1 MREIK
6 FRGKRVYCGDWV
18 YGSYFYDGKRHY
30 IITDIVDKEH
40 AIYGHYSNK
49 VNLYIVDPE
58 TVGQYTGIKDD
69 NDKKIYKD
77 DIIRI
82 RESEF
87 DDWEVYQVKYHG
99 HRDYPAFDTEPT
111 IDCDCNGISYATAC
125 CNIEKIGNIFD
136 NPELLEVEQ

>member
-6 FRGKRVYCGDWV
+6 FRGKRKGNKEWV
-18 YGSYFYDGKRHY
+18 YGGLFYCDDTALIVESLRNYEGE
-30 IITDIVDKEH
+30 ITLEE
-40 AIYGHYSNK
+40 YYE
-49 VNLYIVDPE
+49 VDPE
-58 TVGQYTGIKDD
+58 TVGQYIGIKDD
-69 NDKKIYKD
+69 NDKEIYES
-77 DIIRI
+77 DIICI
-82 RESEF
+82 REFNSL
-87 DDWEVYQVKYHG
+87 DWEVYQVKYHG

>member
-6 FRGKRVYCGDWV
+6 FRGKRTANGEWV
-18 YGSYFYDGKRHY
+18 YGGYFKNHQGNSFIVNY
-30 IITDIVDKEH
+30 ISSDLENVGVIP
-40 AIYGHYSNK
+40 
-49 VNLYIVDPE
+49 VDPK
-58 TVGQYTGIKDD
+58 TVGQYIGIKDD
-69 NDKKIYKD
+69 IDKEIHEG

-136 NPELLEVEQ
+136 NPELLEVEQCKD